1 MNKLSEDLDSK
12 HPINAR
18 DESGFLPVAAWS
30 PLPAGEGQGEGLV
43 LHSIRTESN
52 PIEPQKN
59 SFMNPKPGQLGKQ
72 TVNSPYPSGGWH
84 YPALSLRP
92 SNVTASALRKSGT
105 AIPLPSIAGSFK
117 QFRIV
122 SDSFMF
128 NFLKAVN
135 TFLALPWLALNYSF
149 STRGLKKLQIVSYSF
164 G

>member
-1 MNKLSEDLDSK
+1 MNKLPEDLDSK
-12 HPINAR
+12 HPINAW

-59 SFMNPKPGQLGKQ
+59 SFMNLKCGQLGKE

-92 SNVTASALRKSGT
+92 SNVT
-105 AIPLPSIAGSFK
+105 I
-117 QFRIV
+117 
-122 SDSFMF
+122 
-128 NFLKAVN
+128 N
-135 TFLALPWLALNYSF
+135 LAPN
-149 STRGLKKLQIVSYSF
+149 
-164 G
+164 